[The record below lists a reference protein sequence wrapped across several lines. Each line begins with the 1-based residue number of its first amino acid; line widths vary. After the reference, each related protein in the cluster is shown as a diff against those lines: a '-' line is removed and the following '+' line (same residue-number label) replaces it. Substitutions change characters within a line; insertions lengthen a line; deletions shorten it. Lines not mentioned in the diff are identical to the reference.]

1 MIMKKKYM
9 KPTVDVVLLQNK
21 PMLLQA
27 SQASSNLAPEDDIT
41 IIDPNPAGTG
51 FFGR

>member
-1 MIMKKKYM
+1 MKKKYM
-9 KPTVDVVLLQNK
+9 KPTVDVVLLQHK

-27 SQASSNLAPEDDIT
+27 SQVTTTNLDPEDEIDIIT
-41 IIDPNPAGTG
+41 NPAGTG